1 MPFLASVT
9 LIDSLN
15 TQVTKR
21 FETETDVLAT
31 AQAAVALLVA
41 DMEAITELGV
51 VSVTY
56 SLKDDTE
63 ESAAAEESSVDD
75 GATFRCR
82 LTDGSIASHKVPGFP
97 ISKVSSDRNIPV
109 DDADVVAY
117 FANFLE
123 GGDFT
128 LARARHVDAVLSGK
142 YDV

>member
-1 MPFLASVT
+1 MAFLASVT

-41 DMEAITELGV
+41 DLEAISELGV
-51 VSVTY
+51 VLVTY

-63 ESAAAEESSVDD
+63 ESAAAAESSVDD

-97 ISKVSSDRNIPV
+97 IAKVSSDRNIPV